1 MIHFENVEA
10 FNSFMKREGFN
21 KSMIIDF
28 HAQWCGPCKAIAPMF
43 SDFSDMYKN
52 ITFAKVD
59 IDEAEDIADLF
70 GVSSL
75 PTFVLVKN
83 GNEVTRLT
91 GSSRSGLENLVR
103 KAL

>member
-1 MIHFENVEA
+1 
-10 FNSFMKREGFN
+10 MKREGFN